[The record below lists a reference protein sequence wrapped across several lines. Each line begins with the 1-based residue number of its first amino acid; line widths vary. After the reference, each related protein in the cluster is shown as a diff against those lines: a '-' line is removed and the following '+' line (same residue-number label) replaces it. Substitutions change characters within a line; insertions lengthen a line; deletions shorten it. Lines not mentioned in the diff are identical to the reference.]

1 MSDKEKRAI
10 YEQYGEEGL
19 KGGIPSSAPSSSS
32 SSSSGGMPGGIRFTS
47 MGGQGG
53 GFQGQDPH
61 VIFSQFFGTSNP
73 FAAFGGMDDMMGG
86 QGGFGGAAFP
96 GMGGAVSVG
105 QRQQK
110 QEPIKHK
117 LNCTLE
123 ELYTGTTKK
132 VKITRQRL
140 NPDGK
145 STRSEE
151 KTIEIPIRPGW
162 KKGTTVTFEK
172 EGDEAPGVV
181 PQDIQFVVSEK
192 EHARFTREGDN
203 LIHVVRLP
211 LADALCGSTLTLATL
226 DGRSLSIP
234 ISEVVSPGY
243 IKNIAYEGMPISK
256 EQGKRGD
263 LILRFNIVFPH
274 FVSDSKKLQL
284 RNLLV

>member
-1 MSDKEKRAI
+1 
-10 YEQYGEEGL
+10 
-19 KGGIPSSAPSSSS
+19 
-32 SSSSGGMPGGIRFTS
+32 MPGGIRFTS

-61 VIFSQFFGTSNP
+61 VIFSQFFGTNNP
-73 FAAFGGMDDMMGG
+73 FAAFGGMDEMMGG
-86 QGGFGGAAFP
+86 PGGLGGAAFH
-96 GMGGAVSVG
+96 GMGGGGIGAGGG
-105 QRQQK
+105 QQRQK
-110 QEPIKHK
+110 QEPIKRQ

-140 NPDGK
+140 TADGK

-151 KTIEIPIRPGW
+151 KILEIPIRPGW

-181 PQDIQFVVSEK
+181 PQDIQFVVAEK

-226 DGRSLSIP
+226 DGRTLSIP

>member
-1 MSDKEKRAI
+1 
-10 YEQYGEEGL
+10 
-19 KGGIPSSAPSSSS
+19 
-32 SSSSGGMPGGIRFTS
+32 MPGGIRFTS

-53 GFQGQDPH
+53 AFQGQDPH
-61 VIFSQFFGTSNP
+61 VIFSQFFGTNNP

-86 QGGFGGAAFP
+86 GGPGGIGGGGAFH
-96 GMGGAVSVG
+96 GMGGGSAGGV
-105 QRQQK
+105 QPKHNK
-110 QEPIKHK
+110 QEPAIKRQ

-132 VKITRQRL
+132 IKITRQRL
-140 NPDGK
+140 NADGK

-151 KTIEIPIRPGW
+151 KILEIPIRPGW
-162 KKGTTVTFEK
+162 KKGTTVTFDK

-181 PQDIQFVVSEK
+181 PQDIQFVVAEK

-226 DGRSLSIP
+226 DGRTLSIP